1 MKTVKGIGLFLVY
14 PLTMLALGFFA
25 GVKAVEFF
33 YPGGLEQRGSAQ
45 EILLP
50 GARQEQEG
58 AAGDT
63 KGNKGNS
70 QGNDPGNSLGN
81 MTEGHWFGSQ
91 EDLQVSA
98 GGDTLCVD
106 TEYVVEE
113 TDILR
118 DSVVESVG
126 RLPGK
131 YVGMNREQFLKAME
145 TYEKSPPLSE
155 QERGFAGLEV
165 LSFSRE
171 RVVVRM
177 DYKYV
182 QPSSSFYLGVV
193 DNEVIVYLEDKE
205 TVYINTGIQIS
216 KLPEDVQI
224 DIIQMM
230 WVENE
235 ESLYDFLE
243 ANSS

>member
-14 PLTMLALGFFA
+14 PLSMLALGFFA

-50 GARQEQEG
+50 DARQEQEG
-58 AAGDT
+58 VPGDA
-63 KGNKGNS
+63 
-70 QGNDPGNSLGN
+70 QGNPPWN
-81 MTEGHWFGSQ
+81 TAEGHWFDSQ

-145 TYEKSPPLSE
+145 TYENSPPLSE